1 MEAAQRLME
10 VSQVPMESAF
20 SAYTRSDADMDKKK
34 KKKEKGR
41 KKANATSRA
50 NPKAHEFVS
59 IF

>member
-34 KKKEKGR
+34 KKRKGKKEGKCD
-41 KKANATSRA
+41 KSRESEGA
-50 NPKAHEFVS
+50 
-59 IF
+59 